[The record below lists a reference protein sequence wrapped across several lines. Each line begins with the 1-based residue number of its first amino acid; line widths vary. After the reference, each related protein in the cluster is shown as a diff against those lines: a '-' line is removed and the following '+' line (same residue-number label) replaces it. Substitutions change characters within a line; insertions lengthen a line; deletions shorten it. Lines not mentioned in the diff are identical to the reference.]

1 MVFMCTLSLGWRR
14 PVSLSQSVRKA
25 LVLSTKTLIPQLLHG
40 GIPEH
45 LGGLPASGMGRPHP
59 VCFTHQPH
67 DPLCFSQSHHLLMLF
82 LFFSACDLG
91 AFCPSVHS
99 CAQRDFCFLSDPFLF
114 EVLGLDQKTL
124 TALHSL
130 SANDQKLS
138 QGALF

>member
-1 MVFMCTLSLGWRR
+1 M
-14 PVSLSQSVRKA
+14 SLSQSVRKA

-67 DPLCFSQSHHLLMLF
+67 DPCRPDPLCFSQSHHLLMLF

-91 AFCPSVHS
+91 AFCPSVNS

-114 EVLGLDQKTL
+114 EVLGLDQKIL
-124 TALHSL
+124 KALHSL